1 MENDMLLADFLKAH
15 GIELDQVPENPPKL
29 SSGVRFLLFLLSRRH
44 VRGKVVS
51 VDSTLLKSEWPASIT
66 ESFEQ
71 SLQDAIT
78 VGHIKSSSDGYYLTE
93 SGKNAAH

>member
-1 MENDMLLADFLKAH
+1 MLLSDFLKAH
-15 GIELDQVPENPPKL
+15 GIELDPAPENPPKL
-29 SSGVRFLLFLLSRRH
+29 SSGLRFLLFLLSRRH

-51 VDSTLLKSEWPASIT
+51 VDSSLLKSEWPSSIT

-78 VGHIKSSSDGYYLTE
+78 SGYVQNNSVGYCLTDL
-93 SGKNAAH
+93 GKKAAH